1 MPIPALSA
9 QVPTASAVTTGQDRV
24 HQQRAAPQ
32 EWKHMWCPPG
42 FYLSE
47 FSGDCAP
54 CTRGMDFTS
63 HSNNLSS
70 CQVCSSCRP
79 DEEEI
84 SSCTPTKDSEC
95 RCKSGTFLEE
105 NSPELCQRCSTRCPD
120 GMVEAEPCT
129 SWSDLQCVKQE
140 SGRSQPVLGIVLG
153 TVCALVV
160 LLLSAYACAYC
171 HRRRIRQ
178 GEVGGMMGR
187 RCHSLLP
194 PSLPAVSQTERPFPP
209 YLKSL
214 LFSGLALLSF
224 PVTTLH
230 LPPHLHLFRV
240 GIISR
245 PVSGLTVT
253 SSPWPRLGGQDP
265 FFRAPSRAERCQLDD
280 KSQEE
285 RVRCVY
291 TALVRAEPNRD
302 LIHVNFTSF
311 PFSPPPESV
320 PDLNCPFPVTRLRGL
335 FVQCL
340 SPQPT
345 PCPQRCPYGGR
356 CC

>member
-140 SGRSQPVLGIVLG
+140 SGTQATGEAPVP
-153 TVCALVV
+153 
-160 LLLSAYACAYC
+160 
-171 HRRRIRQ
+171 
-178 GEVGGMMGR
+178 GESVSTARGR
-187 RCHSLLP
+187 P
-194 PSLPAVSQTERPFPP
+194 PLPFPP
-209 YLKSL
+209 QAVHSRCLELYW
-214 LFSGLALLSF
+214 GLC
-224 PVTTLH
+224 V
-230 LPPHLHLFRV
+230 
-240 GIISR
+240 
-245 PVSGLTVT
+245 
-253 SSPWPRLGGQDP
+253 PWW
-265 FFRAPSRAERCQLDD
+265 
-280 KSQEE
+280 
-285 RVRCVY
+285 
-291 TALVRAEPNRD
+291 
-302 LIHVNFTSF
+302 
-311 PFSPPPESV
+311 
-320 PDLNCPFPVTRLRGL
+320 
-335 FVQCL
+335 
-340 SPQPT
+340 
-345 PCPQRCPYGGR
+345 
-356 CC
+356 CCC

>member
-178 GEVGGMMGR
+178 G
-187 RCHSLLP
+187 
-194 PSLPAVSQTERPFPP
+194 
-209 YLKSL
+209 
-214 LFSGLALLSF
+214 
-224 PVTTLH
+224 
-230 LPPHLHLFRV
+230 
-240 GIISR
+240 
-245 PVSGLTVT
+245 LTVT

-285 RVRCVY
+285 RVSLWSGPRVHEHSHFP
-291 TALVRAEPNRD
+291 ALV
-302 LIHVNFTSF
+302 
-311 PFSPPPESV
+311 SPKGAWGSGQ
-320 PDLNCPFPVTRLRGL
+320 F
-335 FVQCL
+335 
-340 SPQPT
+340 
-345 PCPQRCPYGGR
+345 PQRDHQQQKLTVHAGL
-356 CC
+356 

>member
-1 MPIPALSA
+1 
-9 QVPTASAVTTGQDRV
+9 
-24 HQQRAAPQ
+24 
-32 EWKHMWCPPG
+32 MWCPPG

-178 GEVGGMMGR
+178 ACGVDPECMNTVSCFLQDLVASALRNCFLPTARPWVIFR
-187 RCHSLLP
+187 RWCP
-194 PSLPAVSQTERPFPP
+194 PRGPGVLDN
-209 YLKSL
+209 
-214 LFSGLALLSF
+214 
-224 PVTTLH
+224 
-230 LPPHLHLFRV
+230 FRNE
-240 GIISR
+240 IISNR
-245 PVSGLTVT
+245 SSLSMQACEQELGHQEPAELECVLIQSPVE
-253 SSPWPRLGGQDP
+253 
-265 FFRAPSRAERCQLDD
+265 AERLLLLENYKQVFL
-280 KSQEE
+280 
-285 RVRCVY
+285 
-291 TALVRAEPNRD
+291 AHFIFLWA
-302 LIHVNFTSF
+302 
-311 PFSPPPESV
+311 
-320 PDLNCPFPVTRLRGL
+320 
-335 FVQCL
+335 
-340 SPQPT
+340 
-345 PCPQRCPYGGR
+345 
-356 CC
+356 

>member
-1 MPIPALSA
+1 
-9 QVPTASAVTTGQDRV
+9 
-24 HQQRAAPQ
+24 
-32 EWKHMWCPPG
+32 MWCPPG

-178 GEVGGMMGR
+178 G
-187 RCHSLLP
+187 
-194 PSLPAVSQTERPFPP
+194 
-209 YLKSL
+209 
-214 LFSGLALLSF
+214 
-224 PVTTLH
+224 
-230 LPPHLHLFRV
+230 
-240 GIISR
+240 
-245 PVSGLTVT
+245 LTVT